1 VVHVALI
8 CPQADYDIGYAGAG
22 ILGWGIDVTDE
33 EIEAVAEE
41 LAKAGGVSW
50 YPGRT
55 NGPLLR
61 PVNERYRDRA
71 RLAIAAL
78 DRVRAGRDTASEPSS
93 SEMPVLHD
101 GVPATP
107 LNHLQVGATVV
118 YRPPGDKRAIAC
130 RIEQLEG
137 GRAYLVPC
145 SRPDVGWVSLDTLS
159 PLGEGAPKEG

>member
-1 VVHVALI
+1 M
-8 CPQADYDIGYAGAG
+8 
-22 ILGWGIDVTDE
+22 TDE

-55 NGPLLR
+55 DGPLLR

-78 DRVRAGRDTASEPSS
+78 DRVRARQEGARVLPHSE
-93 SEMPVLHD
+93 E
-101 GVPATP
+101 PAVQDNAPAIP
-107 LNHLQVGATVV
+107 LNRLQVGATVV
-118 YRPPGDKRAIAC
+118 YRPPGDKRAITC

-137 GRAYLVPC
+137 GRAYLVP
-145 SRPDVGWVSLDTLS
+145 SPRPDVGWVSLNTLS
-159 PLGEGAPKEG
+159 PFGEGPSKEG